1 MFSDET
7 SSSATVAKF
16 SSDFSIYRVDF
27 SLFWALNLLC
37 HLPFFFEF
45 LIFVYFSMLRMLF
58 IVNEIKLM
66 ALHGSHT
73 SQITSSKILVTQ
85 TLFRVS
91 NEIGPILFSRFLG
104 NNSSKKLLVVGPK
117 KRAERKRVEKRKL
130 ERQLQSFLHYT

>member
-1 MFSDET
+1 MYQ
-7 SSSATVAKF
+7 
-16 SSDFSIYRVDF
+16 SILLLNIF
-27 SLFWALNLLC
+27 FIFLQTSLFIKSISLSFEPWIFC
-37 HLPFFFEF
+37 VTFHFFFEC
-45 LIFVYFSMLRMLF
+45 LIFVYFSMLWMLV

-104 NNSSKKLLVVGPK
+104 NNSLKKLSAVGPK
-117 KRAERKRVEKRKL
+117 KRAERKRVEKRKP
-130 ERQLQSFLHYT
+130 ERQFQRFLHYT